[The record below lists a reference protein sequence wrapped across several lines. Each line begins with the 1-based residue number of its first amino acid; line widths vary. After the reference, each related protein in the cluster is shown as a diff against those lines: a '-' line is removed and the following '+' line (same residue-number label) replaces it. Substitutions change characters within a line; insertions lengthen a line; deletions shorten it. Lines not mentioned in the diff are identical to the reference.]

1 MTRPDPTTP
10 AAPVLIAAMAVA
22 VLAGAPLVYLLW
34 DAVNALL
41 MGDIGAIDPLATLV
55 AASVFGVLLWVLA
68 RSVMW
73 AMGEPDTRIESRLTD
88 AADPGAD
95 ADAAEPGGTRP
106 SPSNQ
111 EAP

>member
-41 MGDIGAIDPLATLV
+41 VGDIGAIDPVATLV

-73 AMGEPDTRIESRLTD
+73 AMGEPDPG
-88 AADPGAD
+88 AAAHHPGAD
-95 ADAAEPGGTRP
+95 ADAAEPGGARP

>member
-41 MGDIGAIDPLATLV
+41 VGDIGAIDPVATLL

-73 AMGEPDTRIESRLTD
+73 AMGEPDPSAD
-88 AADPGAD
+88 AHDPGAD
-95 ADAAEPGGTRP
+95 AHAAEPGGTRP